1 MWKCA
6 PKKLTQ
12 NLGHF
17 RLRGSIFLVVG
28 LKCARTR
35 CLLLTIFH
43 TFKTPL
49 ATLTYSALLLLKPL
63 SFFLNKCC
71 QKLPK
76 TRLSYQSSLSL
87 CSRNVDLTRWASC
100 FLLNLFYCTVQYMVS
115 ILYFCRVFSCFS
127 CDCNFLWKGSKIS
140 LSFSFSA
147 LQLNFPPNWKQ
158 VLELNPLSH
167 KILQNLDIPVRTS
180 LKLKSLGY
188 KITMMFRIQNN
199 IKVQDTK

>member
-1 MWKCA
+1 MF
-6 PKKLTQ
+6 PKNLTQ

-49 ATLTYSALLLLKPL
+49 ATFTYSALLLLKPL

-76 TRLSYQSSLSL
+76 TRFSYQSSLSL

-127 CDCNFLWKGSKIS
+127 STAIFCEKARKSVCPFPFLLCSSTFCQIGSK
-140 LSFSFSA
+140 FW
-147 LQLNFPPNWKQ
+147 N
-158 VLELNPLSH
+158 
-167 KILQNLDIPVRTS
+167 
-180 LKLKSLGY
+180 
-188 KITMMFRIQNN
+188 
-199 IKVQDTK
+199 